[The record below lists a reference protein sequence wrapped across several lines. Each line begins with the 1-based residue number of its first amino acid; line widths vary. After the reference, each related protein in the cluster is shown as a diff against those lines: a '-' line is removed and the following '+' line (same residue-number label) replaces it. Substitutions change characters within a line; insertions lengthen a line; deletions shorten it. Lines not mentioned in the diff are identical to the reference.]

1 MRILL
6 IAPQPFYEDR
16 GTPIA
21 VRDTLSVMSQLGF
34 QVDLATFP
42 IGTEITF
49 PGVQVLRT
57 ANPLRFKSVPVGLSF
72 RKIVLDIGLFA
83 KVLRLFYRN
92 RYDCIHAVEEG
103 AAMALI
109 CKALSGIPVIYDM
122 QSSMPEQLRKFK
134 VFKEGPGRWLS
145 LQFERWLVS
154 NADYIVSSIGLAPR
168 IQSIQ
173 PEKKVLES
181 FFEGCDFRPRDE
193 NLAKSL
199 GSFGRPTVVY
209 TGTFASYQ
217 GLEHLMA
224 AAALV
229 REEIPEV
236 IFILVGGTEAEI
248 ARLSSWLTKY
258 KLENNVKL
266 HRRLPRQEI
275 PDYIA
280 LADILVLPRIS
291 GENAPLKIYDYMKSG
306 KPIVATGIPAH
317 RAMLTDETA
326 VLVEPNIEGLSKG
339 ILLALQNTDY
349 AKKVATA
356 AQNSLQAE
364 ENKPLKETI
373 SEAYSLVLG
382 KSSD

>member
-1 MRILL
+1 
-6 IAPQPFYEDR
+6 
-16 GTPIA
+16 
-21 VRDTLSVMSQLGF
+21 
-34 QVDLATFP
+34 
-42 IGTEITF
+42 
-49 PGVQVLRT
+49 
-57 ANPLRFKSVPVGLSF
+57 
-72 RKIVLDIGLFA
+72 
-83 KVLRLFYRN
+83 
-92 RYDCIHAVEEG
+92 
-103 AAMALI
+103 
-109 CKALSGIPVIYDM
+109 
-122 QSSMPEQLRKFK
+122 
-134 VFKEGPGRWLS
+134 
-145 LQFERWLVS
+145 
-154 NADYIVSSIGLAPR
+154 
-168 IQSIQ
+168 
-173 PEKKVLES
+173 
-181 FFEGCDFRPRDE
+181 
-193 NLAKSL
+193 
-199 GSFGRPTVVY
+199 
-209 TGTFASYQ
+209 
-217 GLEHLMA
+217 MA